1 MQVYSKY
8 PPLEGQ
14 YLFEVIRLAWSVVD
28 ELRSQAS
35 NEDTDKSKKLGLIEK
50 ANISPPVKAKKTE
63 RADYEVNVKNV
74 QK

>member
-35 NEDTDKSKKLGLIEK
+35 NEDTDKSKKMGLIEK
-50 ANISPPVKAKKTE
+50 ANVSPPVKVKKPE
-63 RADYEVNVKNV
+63 KVDY
-74 QK
+74 